1 LRPMAPG
8 AFPARSF
15 LDSLLDQERVAL
27 LEGGR
32 ARSWQRGD
40 LLVRSGDRADSATV
54 LLSGS
59 VKVHKTAG
67 EGAEVVL
74 ALLGAGDLLGEVS
87 AIHEAVRSADA
98 TALEP
103 VEGVVIPV
111 PALRGFLAAHPRAS
125 SALLEMA
132 LRRLYV
138 SDLRRIEFATAGS
151 LARVATRVLE
161 LVERFGSER
170 DDGAIEVGLPLTQE
184 ELAAWSASSRES
196 TARALHT
203 LRKLGLLETHRR
215 RLVVRDLEGLRPH
228 AARL

>member
-1 LRPMAPG
+1 MPV
-8 AFPARSF
+8 RSF
-15 LDSLLDQERVAL
+15 LDLLLEPERVAL
-27 LEGGR
+27 LNAGR
-32 ARSWQRGD
+32 VRRWEARE
-40 LLVRSGDRADSATV
+40 LVVRAGDRAESATV

-59 VKVHKTAG
+59 VKVHKAAA

-74 ALLGAGDLLGEVS
+74 ALLGPGDLLGEMS
-87 AIHEAVRSADA
+87 AVRDAVRSADA

-103 VEGVVIPV
+103 TEGLVILV
-111 PALRGFLAAHPRAS
+111 QDLRAFLSAYTRAT

-132 LRRLYV
+132 ISRLQL

-151 LARVATRVLE
+151 FARVATRLVE
-161 LVERFGSER
+161 LVERFGVER
-170 DDGAIEVGLPLTQE
+170 EDGAIEVALPLTQE

-203 LRKLGLLETHRR
+203 LRELGLLETHRR
-215 RLVVRDLEGLRPH
+215 RLVVRDPERLRPH

>member
-1 LRPMAPG
+1 MGRG
-8 AFPARSF
+8 GFPARSF
-15 LDSLLDQERVAL
+15 LELLLDQERKAL
-27 LEGGR
+27 LGAGR
-32 ARSWQRGD
+32 PRQWQSGEM
-40 LLVRSGDRADSATV
+40 LVRTGDRADSAAV

-59 VKVHKTAG
+59 VKVHKTAA
-67 EGAEVVL
+67 EGAEVLL

-87 AIHEAVRSADA
+87 ALREAVRSADA

-103 VEGVVIPV
+103 VQGVVISV
-111 PALRGFLAAHPRAS
+111 PALRAFLAGHPRAS
-125 SALLEMA
+125 LALLEMA
-132 LRRLYV
+132 LARLHV

-151 LARVATRVLE
+151 LARVATRLVE
-161 LVERFGSER
+161 LAERFGVQR

-203 LRKLGLLETHRR
+203 LRELDLLETRR
-215 RLVVRDLEGLRPH
+215 RNLVVRDLEGLRPH

>member
-1 LRPMAPG
+1 MGRGGL
-8 AFPARSF
+8 PARSF
-15 LDSLLDQERVAL
+15 LELLLDRERDAL
-27 LEGGR
+27 FGAGR
-32 ARSWQRGD
+32 SREWDSGEMLIRAGD
-40 LLVRSGDRADSATV
+40 PADSATV

-59 VKVHKTAG
+59 VKVHKTAA

-87 AIHEAVRSADA
+87 ALREGVRSADA

-103 VEGVVIPV
+103 VQGVVV
-111 PALRGFLAAHPRAS
+111 SVSALRAFLRSHPRAT

-132 LRRLYV
+132 LARLRV
-138 SDLRRIEFATAGS
+138 SDQRRIEFATAGS
-151 LARVATRVLE
+151 LARVATRLLE
-161 LVERFGSER
+161 LAERFGVQR
-170 DDGAIEVGLPLTQE
+170 DDGTVEIGPPLTQE

-203 LRKLGLLETHRR
+203 LRKLDLLETHRR
-215 RLVVRDLEGLRPH
+215 KLIVRDLERLRPH